1 MVADDMPRRSRRRLP
16 AAIRRLSRR
25 LRERASFKPPDRI
38 VVYASRVSPL
48 FRNRRTRLCAAAI
61 LLLTAGATGPR
72 PTSVY
77 FFEAKLDPSS
87 RDFGRELSSVTGEPL
102 VAGNHCRLL
111 VNGDALFGAMLEAIR
126 NARATINLETYI
138 FQSDATGTRFAL
150 AIEERARSGVRCRVL
165 VDAWGSHTMSKTLEA
180 EMKKAGV
187 EFERFRPI
195 LLFHRLKNRTH
206 RKLLVVDGAAGFVGG
221 QGFDDRWADNADSPK
236 HWHDVAVEVR
246 GPAVA
251 RIQSVF
257 AENWIEAHRPVPAG
271 ADDYPHLEPAGDED
285 VLVLRSS
292 FGERTSRAALGLDV
306 LLHAASRE
314 ILIENAYF
322 IPDATTIGFLADA
335 ARRGVK
341 VEIVVP
347 GVRNNLGYVRRVSR
361 STYGALLEAGV
372 RIFEYRPTMMH
383 AKVAEID
390 GLWCS
395 IGSANIDSRS
405 FFLNDEA
412 NVNVRSERLAGE
424 VRALFV
430 ADRAASDEITLAAWR
445 GRSIGERIAEWWL
458 SIFAA
463 EL

>member
-1 MVADDMPRRSRRRLP
+1 
-16 AAIRRLSRR
+16 
-25 LRERASFKPPDRI
+25 
-38 VVYASRVSPL
+38 VSPL
-48 FRNRRTRLCAAAI
+48 FRNRRARLSAAA
-61 LLLTAGATGPR
+61 LLLLAACSTGPR

-87 RDFGRELSSVTGEPL
+87 LDFGRELSSVTGEPL

-111 VNGDALFGAMLEAIR
+111 VDGDAIFGGMLEAIR
-126 NARATINLETYI
+126 DARATINLETYI
-138 FQSDATGTRFAL
+138 FQSDATGTRFGR
-150 AIEERARSGVRCRVL
+150 AIEERARAGVHCRVL
-165 VDAWGSHTMSKTLEA
+165 VDAWGSHAMSKTLES

-206 RKLLVVDGAAGFVGG
+206 RKLLIVDGRVAFVGG
-221 QGFDDRWADNADSPK
+221 QGFDDRWGATPIPK
-236 HWHDVAVEVR
+236 HWHDVAAQVE

-271 ADDYPHLEPAGDED
+271 PDDYPQLAPVGEDD

-322 IPDATTIGFLADA
+322 IPDSTTIGFLTDA

-347 GVRNNLGYVRRVSR
+347 GERNNLGYVRRVSR

-405 FFLNDEA
+405 FYLNDEA
-412 NVNVRSERLAGE
+412 NVNIRSERLAAD
-424 VRALFV
+424 VRELFV
-430 ADRAASDEITLAAWR
+430 ADRAVSDEITLAAWK
-445 GRSIGERIAEWWL
+445 GRSLGERIAEWFL
-458 SIFAA
+458 GLFSA